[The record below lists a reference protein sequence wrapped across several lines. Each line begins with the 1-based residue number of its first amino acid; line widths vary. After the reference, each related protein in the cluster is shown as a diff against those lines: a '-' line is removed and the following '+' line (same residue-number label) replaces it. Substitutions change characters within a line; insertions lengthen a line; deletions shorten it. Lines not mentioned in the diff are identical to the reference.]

1 MLGDNGLPTY
11 REYDRRKMLSIE
23 ILICTIG
30 NGIEKV
36 PQVLM
41 DRTIEGVTYLVA
53 WQTDGKIPTPSIL
66 LEREDVRVMKHNTTG
81 LSRNRNF
88 AIKQATS
95 DLLVISDDDT
105 IYTPQYIINI
115 RKAFHLFPKSDIISF
130 QALDYS
136 GKPLKKYFNETFL
149 YQQRPRFTY
158 FSSVELVV
166 KRTEVLPTYD
176 IRFGLGAEQL
186 NCGEEDIFLYDSF
199 KRGLTIRYVP
209 LPIVNTSGRTTGGNF
224 ITSKKVQRSKGA
236 VWGYIYS
243 MFPAILRCLKFAV
256 SLNNASFK
264 ERAEALSNMI
274 WGVMYIKNTK
284 NVNGEN

>member
-1 MLGDNGLPTY
+1 MF
-11 REYDRRKMLSIE
+11 SVE

-30 NGIEKV
+30 NGIKKV
-36 PQVLM
+36 PSVLM
-41 DRTIEGVTYLVA
+41 DRTVEGVTYLVA
-53 WQTDGKIPTPSIL
+53 WQTDGSIPAPCIL
-66 LEREDVRVMKHNTTG
+66 FERKDVRVMKHNSIG

-88 AIKQATS
+88 ALKHATA

-105 IYTPQYIINI
+105 RYTPQYIINI
-115 RKAFHLFPKSDIISF
+115 RKAFSLFPQSDIISF

-136 GKPLKKYFNETFL
+136 GKPLKKYFDRTFL

-158 FSSVELVV
+158 FSSVELVI
-166 KRTEVLPTYD
+166 KRTPALPSYD

-186 NCGEEDIFLYDSF
+186 NSGEEDIFLYDSF

-209 LPIVNTSGRTTGGNF
+209 LPIVNTSARTTGGNF
-224 ITSKKVQRSKGA
+224 VTSNKVQRSKGA

-256 SLNNASFK
+256 FHNNASFK
-264 ERAEALSNMI
+264 ERAKALSNMI
-274 WGVMYIKNTK
+274 WGVMYIRNTK
-284 NVNGEN
+284 NVNGGN